1 MLVSHDRHLLRA
13 TTDQFLIVADGALT
27 EFDGDLDDYKDWLF
41 KTKLATK
48 MEALANPASATAPIA
63 TAAPVTTK
71 TAKATA
77 PKIKAAI
84 PAQAT
89 AQRKPIEAR
98 IKRLEEQM
106 GRLTEQKSVLD
117 TRLADAK
124 LYEPSQKAELK
135 NLQEEHASCSKS
147 LETLEA
153 EWLAQQE
160 ALDQL
165 AA

>member
-1 MLVSHDRHLLRA
+1 
-13 TTDQFLIVADGALT
+13 
-27 EFDGDLDDYKDWLF
+27 
-41 KTKLATK
+41 
-48 MEALANPASATAPIA
+48 MEALANPTAVTTPTAPA
-63 TAAPVTTK
+63 TPVTTN

-77 PKIKAAI
+77 PKIKVAT
-84 PAQAT
+84 PALAT

-106 GRLTEQKSVLD
+106 SRLTEQKSILD
-117 TRLADAK
+117 TRLADAT

-135 NLQEEHASCSKS
+135 NIQEEHASFSKS

-160 ALDQL
+160 ALEQL